1 MVTIETTADRRDG
14 VTLVTATVTDEAA
27 PTRVTV
33 ESRLDGPVWPPRRQ
47 GTPAAGW
54 EEYGGGAHGIEE
66 KDGVTGFEGVVPAD
80 GRLAIGFATPGEPRD
95 PPVDVT
101 TVEPTDGAD
110 DELATPAAVLRGLG
124 DPSPPS
130 LIEADRSSN
139 GDPAVAPPADSD
151 GNDDGSESKEAR
163 KSSDRDS
170 TADGDNGSKR
180 PETIDRQATTAS
192 SVSDP
197 GQPLPPA
204 LADWLA
210 TAERRIERGER
221 LEATASIEDAT
232 AALRQS
238 GGVAGARALDG
249 RLTTDAE
256 QLRTLA
262 TRAAALADRAES
274 ATVATDALDRLV

>member
-54 EEYGGGAHGIEE
+54 EENGGGAHGIEE

-95 PPVDVT
+95 PPVAVT
-101 TVEPTDGAD
+101 TVEPADGAD

-139 GDPAVAPPADSD
+139 DDPAVAPPAESD
-151 GNDDGSESKEAR
+151 GNDDGEVDDSRESP
-163 KSSDRDS
+163 DRDS
-170 TADGDNGSKR
+170 TADGDNETKR
-180 PETIDRQATTAS
+180 PKTIDRQATTAS

-197 GQPLPPA
+197 GQPLPPV

-249 RLTTDAE
+249 RLRTDAE

-262 TRAAALADRAES
+262 TRAQALADRAES